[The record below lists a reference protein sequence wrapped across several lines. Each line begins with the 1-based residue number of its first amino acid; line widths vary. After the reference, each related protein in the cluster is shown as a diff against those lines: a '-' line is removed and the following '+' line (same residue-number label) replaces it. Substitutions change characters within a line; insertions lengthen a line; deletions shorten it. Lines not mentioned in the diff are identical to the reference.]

1 MNDSLLEIPGYL
13 VHGRLGKGGMAE
25 VYLATQ
31 ESLHR
36 QVAIKVLLSADD
48 EAFSKRFIK
57 EGHIVASLHHPSIIT
72 IHDID
77 QLPDGRYY
85 LAMEFV
91 AGGDLAQHKGEVFEP
106 QRALSIVRQIASG
119 LAVVHDKGM
128 VHRDIKPANILFR
141 ADGTAVITDF
151 GIAKELDIN
160 SELTQFNVAVGSP
173 AYSSPEQTQC
183 EPLDARTDI
192 YSLGVILLEMLTGN
206 NPFKGSSY
214 TQTVMN
220 HVQMDAPE
228 LPDHLRQYQHLLSRM
243 LAKNPDERFADCHVL
258 LASLAELNEQELD
271 HTRIAKV
278 VPIKAEKADRT
289 AKLAAIKTAPANV
302 AAVKPARP
310 PKPAKAPRAPRSKR
324 ALWVAALAVLLMA
337 GGAGLGGYYYQQQQK
352 IAGLLT
358 QGELSLNEGKLV
370 EPPEHNADYFY
381 RQVLLIDQN
390 NDEALDGLQR
400 VLQARIANSLNLAQ
414 KAATEDHLLQ
424 PEGNNAVF
432 YYQQVLGWSPGNEQA
447 LTGLQAVAE
456 RFLDLSEVAYDK
468 RQYDQALQLIKS
480 GLEAQPENEKLLA
493 SLNGHEERM
502 RKTEAEIAARAA
514 AKKKAALAAAKPARA
529 PANATKSAAPT
540 TAEENNPNVVKRLWN
555 KLFN

>member
-72 IHDID
+72 IYDID

-91 AGGDLAQHKGEVFEP
+91 AGGDLAQHKGEKIEA
-106 QRALSIVRQIASG
+106 QRALTIVRQIASG

-151 GIAKELDIN
+151 GIAKELDLN
-160 SELTQFNVAVGSP
+160 SELTHFNVAVGSP
-173 AYSSPEQTQC
+173 AYSSPEQAQC
-183 EPLDARTDI
+183 EPLDARSDI
-192 YSLGVILLEMLTGN
+192 YSLGVILLEMLTGT
-206 NPFKGSSY
+206 NPYKGASY

-220 HVQMDAPE
+220 HVQMPAPE
-228 LPDHLRQYQHLLSRM
+228 LPDHLRHYQFLLSRM
-243 LAKNPDERFADCHVL
+243 LAKDPHDRFADCHVL
-258 LASLAELNEQELD
+258 LASLAELNEQDLD
-271 HTRIAKV
+271 HTRLAPV
-278 VPIKAEKADRT
+278 VQLKTKDKPQRV
-289 AKLAAIKTAPANV
+289 AKLAVANASSATVPKTQQG
-302 AAVKPARP
+302 K
-310 PKPAKAPRAPRSKR
+310 SK
-324 ALWVAALAVLLMA
+324 LWMAVLGLLLVVGA
-337 GGAGLGGYYYQQQQK
+337 GGVGGYYYQQQQK
-352 IAGLLT
+352 ITEFLT

-370 EPPEHNADYFY
+370 DPPEHNADYFY

-390 NDEALDGLQR
+390 NSDALDGLQR

-414 KAATEDHLLQ
+414 KAASEDKLLQ

-456 RFLDLSEVAYDK
+456 RFFDLSEVAYDK
-468 RQYDQALQLIKS
+468 LQFDQALQLVKS
-480 GLEAQPENEKLLA
+480 GLEAQPDNEKLLK
-493 SLNGHEERM
+493 SLDGHDERV
-502 RKTEAEIAARAA
+502 RKTQAAIAARAA
-514 AKKKAALAAAKPARA
+514 AKKKAAAVAVVPVRNTA
-529 PANATKSAAPT
+529 PSSAPAAPT
-540 TAEENNPNVVKRLWN
+540 EEKNPNVVKRLWN